1 MADCKSGCSGSC
13 SSGCKN
19 SCKNSCKDG
28 CKNTCKNGCKDGCKN
43 TCKNGCGGECSS
55 SCTYSCKNSCKGC
68 TGTCEGSCH
77 KGCTNNCV
85 SACSSTCNKTCEGNC
100 YTGCTGSCYKECSG
114 ACKGYCASICQTY
127 CQKAQT
133 FTENLSPISNA
144 IGKPKFSWSNPVK
157 AATKTEQASTIQI
170 TAKEWNT
177 LKEYIKAATKYC
189 GGTSPSGANAS
200 NDPESLDNLI
210 SAAKYND
217 LANGLGLTNVKAN
230 ETLISADLINAL
242 QNTYNSRK
250 IINTLPNG
258 EKPLTGNKNNC
269 CQKGQTCMASG
280 ELLSH
285 QKKTEKCKD
294 QTTSSCGGQSPG
306 S

>member
-1 MADCKSGCSGSC
+1 MA
-13 SSGCKN
+13 
-19 SCKNSCKDG
+19 
-28 CKNTCKNGCKDGCKN
+28 TCKI
-43 TCKNGCGGECSS
+43 
-55 SCTYSCKNSCKGC
+55 GC
-68 TGTCEGSCH
+68 TGFCAATCSGGCKRTCEGKCRGTCH
-77 KGCTNNCV
+77 TGCTNDCV
-85 SACSSTCNKTCEGNC
+85 SNCASTCKTKCTGNC
-100 YTGCTGSCYKECSG
+100 YTTCDSSCYDTCESV
-114 ACKGYCASICQTY
+114 CKGYCASICQTY

-133 FTENLSPISNA
+133 FTENLSPIPNA

-157 AATKTEQASTIQI
+157 EASTIKI
-170 TAKEWNT
+170 TAKEWND
-177 LKEYIKAATKYC
+177 LKSYIQTATKYC
-189 GGTSPSGANAS
+189 GGTAPSGANAS
-200 NDPESLDNLI
+200 SDSTSDDNLI

-217 LANGLGLTNVKAN
+217 LANGLGLPNVKAN

-258 EKPLTGNKNNC
+258 EKPLTGGKDKC

-285 QKKTEKCKD
+285 QKKTEKCKN
-294 QTTSSCGGQSPG
+294 QTTSSCGGQRPG

>member
-13 SSGCKN
+13 TGGCSGSCSGECK
-19 SCKNSCKDG
+19 G
-28 CKNTCKNGCKDGCKN
+28 TCKGKCS
-43 TCKNGCGGECSS
+43 GCGGACSR
-55 SCTYSCKNSCKGC
+55 SCTHSCDGGCKGC
-68 TGTCEGSCH
+68 TGNCKGTCCT
-77 KGCTNNCV
+77 GCTNNCV
-85 SACSSTCNKTCEGNC
+85 SACSSTCNSTCEGNC
-100 YTGCTGSCYKECSG
+100 YTTCDTSCYKTCSG
-114 ACKGYCASICQTY
+114 QCKGYCATICQTY

-133 FTENLSPISNA
+133 FTDNLSPIANA

-157 AATKTEQASTIQI
+157 ASTATEQASTIKI
-170 TAKEWNT
+170 TAKEWNN
-177 LKEYIKAATKYC
+177 LKSYIQTATNYC
-189 GGTSPSGANAS
+189 GGTAPSGANAS
-200 NDPESLDNLI
+200 NDPESLENLI

-258 EKPLTGNKNNC
+258 EKPLTGGKDQC

-285 QKKTEKCKD
+285 QKKTEKCKN

>member
-19 SCKNSCKDG
+19 SCKNS
-28 CKNTCKNGCKDGCKN
+28 CKDGCKN